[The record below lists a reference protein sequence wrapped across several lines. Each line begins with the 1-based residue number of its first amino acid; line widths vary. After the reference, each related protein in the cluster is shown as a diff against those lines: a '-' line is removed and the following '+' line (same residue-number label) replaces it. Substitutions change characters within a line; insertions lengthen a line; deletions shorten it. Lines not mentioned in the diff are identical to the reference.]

1 MKKLLILIITL
12 CSFLLVSCA
21 EIDANLLPDSLVKKK
36 PVEIDSE
43 DLDYI
48 LEEIDKINRGDHSG
62 LYEEEVKEPAVLV
75 ENEISYT
82 KKIIPII
89 ENDNYYDNKYHEI
102 HIPKI
107 NIETDTVDKLNEEI
121 YDKFYPIVRKLEQ
134 NEEGGDFWTIKH
146 EYHRHENILSILI
159 DYTYGWQYGEY
170 EESYL
175 IYHYDIENDKV
186 LNYSDYLDVLGI
198 SKTTLTREINARN
211 TDTLPYTMT
220 VPYLE
225 RSGKNSITDVY
236 FDSENTYVSYTYEHQ
251 NYIFKCEN
259 ILDDIT
265 VY

>member
-1 MKKLLILIITL
+1 MKKLLILIL
-12 CSFLLVSCA
+12 MLNSVLLASCG
-21 EIDANLLPDSLVKKK
+21 EINVEQLPDFLVKKE
-36 PVEIDSE
+36 PVVIDSE
-43 DLDYI
+43 TFELVMEEVERINSGDY
-48 LEEIDKINRGDHSG
+48 SG
-62 LYEEEVKEPAVLV
+62 YYQEEEKEPSVLV
-75 ENEISYT
+75 EDAICYT
-82 KKIIPII
+82 KAISPII
-89 ENDNYYDNKYHEI
+89 TGDDSFRNRYHEI
-102 HIPKI
+102 YVPKI
-107 NIETDTVDKLNEEI
+107 NFETDEVYELNKEI
-121 YDKFYPIVRKLEQ
+121 YEKFYPIVRKLEQ
-134 NEEGGDFWTIKH
+134 NEEGGDFWTIKY

-198 SKTTLTREINARN
+198 SKTTLTREINAKN